1 MSETRDH
8 ILHLLKSTGPQ
19 ETGKIASMLKM
30 SVVGA
35 RQHLNQLVGEGL
47 LAADDVA
54 GQVGRPRKVWRLTD
68 EARSKFP
75 DGHEALTV
83 EMIESIRALFGDAG
97 LDQMIRLREEKVRGR
112 YAQDLAALSAPGAR
126 VKRLAKLRDQEG
138 YMAVAERTGKN
149 EWLLLE
155 NHCPIC
161 VAAAH
166 CQGFCRSELQT
177 FQQVLGPDVS
187 VEREEH
193 ILRGARR
200 CAYRVRTNQT

>member
-8 ILHLLKSTGPQ
+8 ILHLLKSRGPQ
-19 ETGKIASMLKM
+19 ETSALADLLGM

-35 RQHLNQLVGEGL
+35 RQHLNQLVDDGFLMAE
-47 LAADDVA
+47 DVA
-54 GQVGRPRKVWRLTD
+54 GQVGRPRKMWRLTD
-68 EARSKFP
+68 GARSKFP
-75 DGHEALTV
+75 DGHEALTA
-83 EMIESIRALFGDAG
+83 EMIEAIRTLFGEAG
-97 LDQMIRLREEKVRGR
+97 VERMIGLREEKVRAR
-112 YAQDLAALSAPGAR
+112 YADALAPLATLGAR

-138 YMAVAERTGKN
+138 YMAAVERTAKN

-161 VAAAH
+161 VAASH

-177 FQQVLGPDVS
+177 FREVLGEDVS

-193 ILRGARR
+193 VLAGARR
-200 CAYRVRTNQT
+200 CAYRVRAGA